1 MKLEVTKI
9 EFLPS
14 EDQNSREVIRVSI
27 QTAEERLAIR
37 AFHKKITGLLPI
49 YVYKDKNLGYIIS
62 LNDRFLENL
71 NKQKQEYDELV
82 KQNPSTRVYKDS
94 D

>member
-14 EDQNSREVIRVSI
+14 EDDHSREVIRVSI
-27 QTAEERLAIR
+27 QTAEERLALR
-37 AFHKKITGLLPI
+37 AFHKKITRLLPI
-49 YVYKDKNLGYIIS
+49 YVYKDKNLGYTIQ
-62 LNDRFLENL
+62 LNDKFLENL

-82 KQNPSTRVYKDS
+82 KQNPNTRIYKKS
-94 D
+94 G